1 MTMTT
6 SIEYIKKPNVQK
18 PFPEDDVDPQSNS
31 VDVSAEETVPDTGEE
46 EELVAEESEEVPPP
60 QVYA

>member
-1 MTMTT
+1 M
-6 SIEYIKKPNVQK
+6 YKK

-31 VDVSAEETVPDTGEE
+31 VDASAEETVPDTGEE